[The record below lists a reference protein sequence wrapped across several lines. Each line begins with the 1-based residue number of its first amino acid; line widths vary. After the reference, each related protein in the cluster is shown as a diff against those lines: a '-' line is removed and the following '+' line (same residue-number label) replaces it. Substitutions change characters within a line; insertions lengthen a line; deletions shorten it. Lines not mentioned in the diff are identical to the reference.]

1 MVYGD
6 GVQLSNSCVWLYLR
20 KRTVCKFFRR
30 NSGHYVLVIF
40 AFAHISLFNGSA
52 FHSYVY
58 ILLIFSLRLYGVAVP
73 VPVFVVLVMSKRAV
87 SVSMQ
92 RIGSW
97 AISNLCDGQPRPV
110 MDVVS
115 VIPLLALVRVCVCT

>member
-1 MVYGD
+1 M
-6 GVQLSNSCVWLYLR
+6 
-20 KRTVCKFFRR
+20 
-30 NSGHYVLVIF
+30 YVF
-40 AFAHISLFNGSA
+40 
-52 FHSYVY
+52 FHS
-58 ILLIFSLRLYGVAVP
+58 LRMYGVAVP
-73 VPVFVVLVMSKRAV
+73 VPVVLVMSKRAV